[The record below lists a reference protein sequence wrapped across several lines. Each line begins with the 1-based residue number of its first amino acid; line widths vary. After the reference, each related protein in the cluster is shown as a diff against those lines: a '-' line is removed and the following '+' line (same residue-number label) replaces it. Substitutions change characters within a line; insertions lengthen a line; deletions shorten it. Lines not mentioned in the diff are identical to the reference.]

1 LETERGGRSRENNLM
16 AMEYFETLHG
26 AFDWEWGLVRLPAYG
41 MGYHTRFKGGEAVHP
56 TRESM
61 EYARMLLERPDSEG
75 WKRAALVISNVL
87 PLQETREDDLY
98 RGVWPWFAEEPVSE
112 MSPPDRNWADFIG
125 AQLCEMLVL
134 HSDKLPS
141 DLVHEMRKSLRLAC
155 DHIVA
160 RNIGPDYSNICAMG
174 AAVTCIGGE
183 LLDDAR
189 LRDYA
194 LRRMTLLDERVAG
207 YDLFDEF
214 NSPVYTPILIEE
226 LDRIVRLSK
235 SNPAKR
241 IATRLKELAMRG
253 AADHLHHGTGQW
265 GGAQARA
272 YRDRLGPAQLEFLQR
287 YQLDKRKGVADDEER
302 TVRASVPGG
311 ARLTTWSDD
320 RVTIGSVSRG
330 TFWSQARPVIA
341 YWKADNG
348 RVCVF
353 RVRVMIDGRDFASAE
368 WSSVQRG
375 PSILAS
381 IALAPERGVWHAML
395 DKPKDGIF
403 RCRDLRIRFEV
414 QPDGGTVE
422 VELEDESFCLFSGG
436 YGVRASVGSAVLA
449 GRQAVWEKGESA
461 PETSKD
467 RGDWFPTD
475 DTHGKV
481 TAGSAWVDAV
491 FSDGEQLVFRTEDF
505 RLPEFIAHLSFGAGY
520 EKPSTRSKPRILR
533 NRAHSVVGVNRLTLS
548 LVPLLAAHE
557 MVRSWHDPFWLL
569 HPMAW
574 TERLRARL
582 AFRSRWMALFDAA
595 SRRSVRLFRKL
606 ITQA

>member
-1 LETERGGRSRENNLM
+1 
-16 AMEYFETLHG
+16 
-26 AFDWEWGLVRLPAYG
+26 
-41 MGYHTRFKGGEAVHP
+41 
-56 TRESM
+56 
-61 EYARMLLERPDSEG
+61 MLLERADSEG
-75 WKRAALVISNVL
+75 WRRAALVISNVL
-87 PLQETREDDLY
+87 PLQETREESLY

-112 MSPPDRNWADFIG
+112 MAPPDRNWADFIG

-134 HSDKLPS
+134 HSDKLPP
-141 DLVHEMRKSLRLAC
+141 DLVDDMRRALRLAC
-155 DHIVA
+155 EHIVT

-194 LRRMTLLDERVAG
+194 LRRMTLLDQRVAG

-226 LDRIVRLSK
+226 LDRIIRLAK
-235 SNPAKR
+235 SNRAKR
-241 IATRLKELAMRG
+241 IATRLKELARRG
-253 AADHLHHGTGQW
+253 VADHFHSGTGEW

-272 YRDRLGPAQLEFLQR
+272 YRDRLGPAQREFLQR
-287 YQLDKRKGVADDEER
+287 HQFDKRKGVADDKAR
-302 TVRASVPGG
+302 TVRATVPGG

-375 PSILAS
+375 PDILAS
-381 IALAPERGVWHAML
+381 IALAPERGVWHTML

-414 QPDGGTVE
+414 QPDGGSVE
-422 VELEDESFCLFSGG
+422 VELEDGSFNLISGG
-436 YGVRASVGSAVLA
+436 YGVRASVGSALLA
-449 GRQAVWEKGESA
+449 GRQAMWEQGESA
-461 PETSKD
+461 TDTSKD

-481 TAGSAWVDAV
+481 TAGSTWVDAV
-491 FSDGEQLVFRTEDF
+491 FGNGGELVFRTEEF
-505 RLPEFIAHLSFGAGY
+505 RLPEFFVHLAFGAAREGVSKRA
-520 EKPSTRSKPRILR
+520 KPKTTGQKAVSMCGSRCL
-533 NRAHSVVGVNRLTLS
+533 ALS
-548 LVPLLAAHE
+548 LVPPISPHE
-557 MVRSWHDPFWLL
+557 MVRSWRDPFWCS
-569 HPMAW
+569 HPQAW
-574 TERLRARL
+574 LKRLYGRVL
-582 AFRSRWMALFDAA
+582 AKFPPLASIDACRRRISWKIKRVLRQRS
-595 SRRSVRLFRKL
+595 
-606 ITQA
+606 